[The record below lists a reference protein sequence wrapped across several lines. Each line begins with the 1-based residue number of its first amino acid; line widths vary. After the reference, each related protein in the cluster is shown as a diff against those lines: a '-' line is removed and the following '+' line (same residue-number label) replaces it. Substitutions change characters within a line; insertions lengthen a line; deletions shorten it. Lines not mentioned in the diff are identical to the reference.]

1 VPVVGVLRPNRKDV
15 LETFA
20 EPFRRYMKAIGWE
33 EGRSVSSKP
42 QVKKRH
48 RLDCTDDA
56 SSRARLLYIRL
67 CPLQATSVFWAFRS
81 LADRG
86 LAKAIASRFGSRLVS
101 VVPIAESVCSMVH
114 VAMHLDSR
122 GQR

>member
-1 VPVVGVLRPNRKDV
+1 MTARFSGGWLTSIVTIDNPNQ
-15 LETFA
+15 
-20 EPFRRYMKAIGWE
+20 KAPPIATG
-33 EGRSVSSKP
+33 
-42 QVKKRH
+42 
-48 RLDCTDDA
+48 DA
-56 SSRARLLYIRL
+56 SSRVRLLYIRL

-86 LAKAIASRFGSRLVS
+86 LAKAIASRLGSRLVS

>member
-1 VPVVGVLRPNRKDV
+1 MRQDRSRRISGRKHC
-15 LETFA
+15 
-20 EPFRRYMKAIGWE
+20 
-33 EGRSVSSKP
+33 SSS
-42 QVKKRH
+42 R
-48 RLDCTDDA
+48 TDDA

>member
-1 VPVVGVLRPNRKDV
+1 VAG
-15 LETFA
+15 
-20 EPFRRYMKAIGWE
+20 IGTKQ
-33 EGRSVSSKP
+33 EGGLILDW
-42 QVKKRH
+42 
-48 RLDCTDDA
+48 RLDSWRTDDA
-56 SSRARLLYIRL
+56 SSRVRLLYIRL

-101 VVPIAESVCSMVH
+101 VAPIAESVCSMVH